1 MATFHPAQPGSL
13 GVTAGLSP
21 QHIQP
26 ALLPTPWTLCGA
38 RPTPAAQAGQGETSQ
53 RLREGAELATTVA
66 QGCEG
71 PGGARLPSCSPSAA
85 GGLPRTGLPPRA
97 AAQGARGSFFSLE
110 RWDADRACPDTR
122 EGCDPQGVT

>member
-53 RLREGAELATTVA
+53 RLREGAELATD
-66 QGCEG
+66 
-71 PGGARLPSCSPSAA
+71 GGAGVRGDRGGPTALLQPVSSRRPPQDGLAPPGRSSGCTGVIFLP
-85 GGLPRTGLPPRA
+85 
-97 AAQGARGSFFSLE
+97 
-110 RWDADRACPDTR
+110 
-122 EGCDPQGVT
+122 

>member
-26 ALLPTPWTLCGA
+26 ALLPAPWTLCGA
-38 RPTPAAQAGQGETSQ
+38 RLTPAAQAGQGETSQ
-53 RLREGAELATTVA
+53 RLREGAELATD
-66 QGCEG
+66 
-71 PGGARLPSCSPSAA
+71 GGAGVRGAR
-85 GGLPRTGLPPRA
+85 GGPPALLQPVSSRRPPQDGLAPRA

>member
-53 RLREGAELATTVA
+53 RLREGAELATDRGAGVRGAWGGPTALLQPVSSRRPPQDGLA
-66 QGCEG
+66 PPGRSSGCTG
-71 PGGARLPSCSPSAA
+71 VIFLP
-85 GGLPRTGLPPRA
+85 
-97 AAQGARGSFFSLE
+97 
-110 RWDADRACPDTR
+110 
-122 EGCDPQGVT
+122 